1 MPYNI
6 PHVRD
11 LNPRPPRMLIG
22 IRVLKEDNPLRRWEE
37 QKRVTWARDY
47 AYMRL
52 VGMIPDI
59 EPSRGRPPRR
69 LPRAPLPPGS
79 RARKVLRKPLP
90 LELPAAPAPPTAS
103 GPSTS
108 RPRRHVLHR
117 SPTAALPI
125 GRSKQPIIPATTEP
139 FDATWKRVFGRIP
152 PRVLSSIPEDTNNI
166 SMAPRT
172 TTEDDLCLVP
182 PGSENASPTV
192 RGIIEEYYEEQ
203 EYQQTSVKEKR
214 TPVYLSP
221 KEAQYTAEAIRS
233 SNVNRPLGASAVRLP
248 PKAKQLLGSPQ
259 PVNNNSDWHHSR
271 PVEQSPL
278 HSKGNSVNS
287 LRHSASSRL
296 SSLLTPT
303 KARKSSASSLAHSK
317 VVKHSSSSSH
327 HTAILHSRK
336 TNTSSSSSPLKHSST
351 RPSIS
356 AHSNMS
362 AQPSPDK
369 QAAAGA
375 LSNKSPS
382 KSSVLPTKSTASPK
396 KEDFS
401 LKRTLSNVL
410 TPKHKHEDVPPPPPK
425 KDTPPPAAE
434 NPKLSANI
442 VDVRGPSDAYSGN
455 GFAATAEGVDVED
468 RPNNK
473 SRETITVAFGDDDC
487 SPIKA
492 VKSGVVKMTHQPYSP
507 YVGQKAV
514 FEADPELVKEI
525 DEEFQSPPM
534 PSELF
539 RSPQLDKYSPK
550 SAEKAKTPRYIAGG
564 LLEGGLLPATTYQP
578 PKIGDKAKAKT
589 EIYSP
594 SLYSVTTGHDVFRT
608 SSYDAAAQQS
618 TAAAPAPPN
627 SPTQS
632 DGTDLSRPHI
642 EPIKYIKSVQDNKYV
657 YRPEDHVFN
666 RYRGETPVLT
676 HDFATAGAEQ
686 KQAVP
691 VAGRVNTDTP
701 ANKSNYYGGFE
712 YEHPSAIPPPLRRT
726 SRDNSSRSSSGR
738 SGRSL
743 RDRFK
748 ETGGL
753 GIELSKDAA
762 NYYYN
767 HDNGTTLGVDG
778 DGNFERGRE
787 TALMRSPDFYVKQG
801 KFGAGPSQPVN
812 STEHLMNQLHKEMR
826 DTMNNLHEHEV
837 HRIGLVSGKVDRLA
851 NIEFRNQDIS
861 NATRNAVNHTFAD
874 NRKLRENVEAIF
886 AENHKMR
893 KTLDAIL
900 AENGKHREALDIVAA
915 NHYLLR
921 QSVDAMA
928 VDNRKMR
935 ESISDLSEHALDTEK
950 LDHLVDK
957 IVERIHPTIIRG
969 HEKDDLNT
977 ERILARVD
985 MTRGNTVRGP
995 PASPAGHFTPS
1006 GHGAFSPSGHGV
1018 FTPSGQGFFSPSSK
1032 GFRNPHAE
1040 YTEEPSKR

>member
-1 MPYNI
+1 MPYHI

-22 IRVLKEDNPLRRWEE
+22 HRVLKEDNPLRRWEE

-52 VGMIPDI
+52 MGMIPDI
-59 EPSRGRPPRR
+59 EPSRGRPARR
-69 LPRAPLPPGS
+69 LPRPPLPPGS
-79 RARKVLRKPLP
+79 HAPKVLRKPLP
-90 LELPAAPAPPTAS
+90 LELPAPPAPPTAP
-103 GPSTS
+103 GPSTP

-125 GRSKQPIIPATTEP
+125 GRSQQPIIPATIEP

-152 PRVLSSIPEDTNNI
+152 PRVLASIPEDTNNI
-166 SMAPRT
+166 NMVPRT
-172 TTEDDLCLVP
+172 TADDDLCLVP
-182 PGSENASPTV
+182 PGSENAVPTV

-203 EYQQTSVKEKR
+203 EYEQTSVKEKR

-221 KEAQYTAEAIRS
+221 KEAQYAAEAIRR
-233 SNVNRPLGASAVRLP
+233 SNLNRPLGASTVRLP
-248 PKAKQLLGSPQ
+248 PKAKQLLGSPRA
-259 PVNNNSDWHHSR
+259 VNNNSDWHHSTT
-271 PVEQSPL
+271 VEQSPL
-278 HSKGNSVNS
+278 HSKGKSVNS

-303 KARKSSASSLAHSK
+303 KARKLSTSSLAHSK
-317 VVKHSSSSSH
+317 ALKHASSSSH
-327 HTAILHSRK
+327 HTAISHSRK
-336 TNTSSSSSPLKHSST
+336 TTTSSSSSSPLKHSCT

-356 AHSNMS
+356 AHINMS
-362 AQPSPDK
+362 AQPSPTE
-369 QAAAGA
+369 QATAGA

-382 KSSVLPTKSTASPK
+382 ESSVSPTKSTASPK

-410 TPKHKHEDVPPPPPK
+410 TPKHKREDVPPPLPK
-425 KDTPPPAAE
+425 KDTPPPVTE
-434 NPKLSANI
+434 NPTLSATI

-455 GFAATAEGVDVED
+455 GFAATAEGVDAENKPD
-468 RPNNK
+468 NK
-473 SRETITVAFGDDDC
+473 SRETITVAFGDDEC

-507 YVGQKAV
+507 FVGQKAV
-514 FEADPELVKEI
+514 FEADPKLVKEI

-534 PSELF
+534 PTALF
-539 RSPQLDKYSPK
+539 RSPKIDKHSPK

-578 PKIGDKAKAKT
+578 PKVEEKAKAKT

-594 SLYSVTTGHDVFRT
+594 SLYSVANGHDVFRT
-608 SSYDAAAQQS
+608 SSYDAAAQES

-632 DGTDLSRPHI
+632 DGTDLSRPHV
-642 EPIKYIKSVQDNKYV
+642 EPIKYVKAVKDNEYV

-666 RYRGETPVLT
+666 RYRGETRVFT

-691 VAGRVNTDTP
+691 AARRVNTETP
-701 ANKSNYYGGFE
+701 ANKYNGYGG
-712 YEHPSAIPPPLRRT
+712 L
-726 SRDNSSRSSSGR
+726 DSSGR
-738 SGRSL
+738 SGRSVRDLTL

-753 GIELSKDAA
+753 GIELSENVAD
-762 NYYYN
+762 YYYN

-787 TALMRSPDFYVKQG
+787 TALMRSPDYYVKQG
-801 KFGAGPSQPVN
+801 KFDTTSQPLM
-812 STEHLMNQLHKEMR
+812 SEDHLMKQLHKEMG
-826 DTMNNLHEHEV
+826 DSMYNLHEHQL
-837 HRIGLVSGKVDRLA
+837 HRISLVSGKVDRLA
-851 NIEFRNQDIS
+851 NIGFRNQDIM
-861 NATRNAVNHTFAD
+861 NATRHAVDHIFAD
-874 NRKLRENVEAIF
+874 NRKSRED
-886 AENHKMR
+886 
-893 KTLDAIL
+893 LDAIL
-900 AENGKHREALDIVAA
+900 AENRKLRKDINAISTENRKHREAVDVIAA
-915 NHYLLR
+915 NQYLQRETLDG
-921 QSVDAMA
+921 VLAE
-928 VDNRKMR
+928 NRKMR
-935 ESISDLSEHALDTEK
+935 ESLSDISEHVLDNEK

-957 IVERIHPTIIRG
+957 IVERIHPTIVRG
-969 HEKDDLNT
+969 HEKDDMNT
-977 ERILARVD
+977 ERILARID
-985 MTRGNTVRGP
+985 MTRGNAFRAF
-995 PASPAGHFTPS
+995 PASSAGHFTPS
-1006 GHGAFSPSGHGV
+1006 SN
-1018 FTPSGQGFFSPSSK
+1018 GFFSPSSR
-1032 GFRNPHAE
+1032 GFRNPYAE